1 MQRLKRATITAGVLM
16 AATAI
21 VPVISAGPASAHAAC
36 GVSVDDKDSS
46 TWRATGSGAN
56 MRSGPSTSCSIKGT
70 AGSGQRLDYHCY
82 IFVQADG
89 YTWTF
94 LRNDSTG
101 KTGWVRDDLL
111 SDNGSLV
118 NCGF

>member
-1 MQRLKRATITAGVLM
+1 MQRLKRATISAGVLM

-21 VPVISAGPASAHAAC
+21 VPVVSASPASAHAPC
-36 GVSVDDKDSS
+36 GVSVDDKDSR
-46 TWRATGSGAN
+46 TWRATGGGAN
-56 MRSGPSTSCSIKGT
+56 MRSGSSTSCSIKGT

-82 IFVQADG
+82 TLGKDG
-89 YTWTF
+89 HTWTF

-111 SDNGSLV
+111 SDGGSFED
-118 NCGF
+118 CGL